1 MSPRPAL
8 PLRLEF
14 ILLGL
19 INRQPIHGYDLLRIW
34 KDHHE
39 IGLVWQIKP
48 GPLYASLEKLE
59 LLGYLESNRVS
70 TDVSPTRKEYRVTP
84 AGSQVFMDWMQTPVA
99 AARDFRQDFL
109 AKLYF
114 STDVEKAVFAGLLS
128 RQTEL
133 CQTWLSSLLAQLSRA
148 TGFEKQVLSFRL
160 RQVQGI
166 LDWLTACST
175 DQNIIDFRR

>member
-8 PLRLEF
+8 PLRLEYV
-14 ILLGL
+14 LLGL
-19 INRQPIHGYDLLRIW
+19 IRRQPIHGYELLRIW

-39 IGLVWQIKP
+39 IGLVWQVKP

-59 LLGYLESNRVS
+59 QLGYLEANRVS
-70 TDVSPTRKEYRVTP
+70 TDASPTRKEYRVTP
-84 AGSQVFMDWMQTPVA
+84 TGSQVFMNWMQTPVA

-114 STDVEKAVFAGLLS
+114 SADVEKIISAELLA
-128 RQTEL
+128 RQIQL
-133 CQTWLSSLLAQLSRA
+133 CQTWLASLQGQLTLS
-148 TGFEKQVLSFRL
+148 TDFEKQVLSFRL

-166 LDWLTACST
+166 LDWLRALST
-175 DQNIIDFRR
+175 DHNFIELRR